1 MLLGL
6 GRRDKGTPRDAAA
19 QPESESR
26 QATGGSPAA
35 LMTRAIEDRCAE
47 VSDTYGLSPRE
58 TEILNLLVQGRTRAY
73 IQEDLVL
80 AENTVKT
87 HVAHIY
93 GKLGVKDRKEMV
105 DLIFDAQDEGEM

>member
-1 MLLGL
+1 M
-6 GRRDKGTPRDAAA
+6 
-19 QPESESR
+19 
-26 QATGGSPAA
+26 
-35 LMTRAIEDRCAE
+35 
-47 VSDTYGLSPRE
+47 SDTYGLSPRE

-105 DLIFDAQDEGEM
+105 DLIFDAQAEGEM